1 MKYLILQPITNLV
14 RKSTKRGLNGL
25 NNLYYKVN
33 NKNYTLNRK
42 FENKEGADKRG
53 QEVSEYV
60 FKIIRKFEKIHKM
73 LISLKLIV

>member
-1 MKYLILQPITNLV
+1 MNYLILQPITNLV
-14 RKSTKRGLNGL
+14 QKSTKRGL

-42 FENKEGADKRG
+42 LENKRGANKRG

-60 FKIIRKFEKIHKM
+60 FKMLRKFEKNPYNVHF
-73 LISLKLIV
+73 S